1 MSTMSE
7 DIVSEEP
14 IVIIIEIK
22 YIIIFILFY
31 LYVDLIILLI
41 ILNEII
47 IYNILI

>member
-7 DIVSEEP
+7 DIASEEP

-31 LYVDLIILLI
+31 LYIDLIILLI

>member
-1 MSTMSE
+1 MSTMSKG
-7 DIVSEEP
+7 IASEEP

-31 LYVDLIILLI
+31 LYIDLIILLI

>member
-1 MSTMSE
+1 MSE
-7 DIVSEEP
+7 DIASEEP

>member
-1 MSTMSE
+1 MSAMFE
-7 DIVSEEP
+7 DIASEEP

>member
-31 LYVDLIILLI
+31 LYDDLI

-47 IYNILI
+47 YNILT

>member
-1 MSTMSE
+1 MSTMSK
-7 DIVSEEP
+7 DIASEEP

>member
-7 DIVSEEP
+7 DIASEEP

-31 LYVDLIILLI
+31 LYVIV
-41 ILNEII
+41 NEII